1 MTAGSHKKML
11 NQLAGKPAKL
21 KKYEKFNVP
30 KKRTTGI
37 NLKPCRL
44 CGRVSG
50 HMKIY
55 GLELCRQC
63 FRENAK
69 RLGFKKYR

>member
-1 MTAGSHKKML
+1 MTAGSHTKML
-11 NQLAGKPAKL
+11 NQLSGKPAKL

-30 KKRTTGI
+30 KKRTTGY

-44 CGRVSG
+44 CGRIGG

-63 FRENAK
+63 FRDNAK